1 MTRLAPRAA
10 CLVGAVLI
18 AACGLQPE
26 DPALALRQGAA
37 ATASLKTV
45 TATIKVTTGTIT
57 FQGFK
62 LISATAKVRVPD
74 ESDTTY
80 TVRQQDLQ
88 ISFEVV
94 ILGGHVFFKAP
105 LLKFSELTPAQAS
118 GIPDLAG
125 LFNPTTGLPAVIP
138 AGRNPQYI
146 GAEAVDGVDS
156 HKVSVIYTAE
166 QINGLLPELSS
177 RSDVTADIWVGGSD
191 HFIRKAVLGGMFGD
205 NNTDSV
211 VEVDLSG
218 FNAPVTIAS
227 PARLG

>member
-1 MTRLAPRAA
+1 MTRLAPRVAG
-10 CLVGAVLI
+10 LLGAVLI
-18 AACGLQPE
+18 AACGLQSE

-37 ATASLKTV
+37 ATATLKTV
-45 TATIKVTTGTIT
+45 TASIKVTQGTIT

-62 LISATAKVRVPD
+62 LVSATAAVRIPD

-80 TVRQQDLQ
+80 TVRQADLQ

-105 LLKFSELTPAQAS
+105 LLKFSELTPAQAA

-125 LFNPTTGLPAVIP
+125 LFNASTGLPAVIP
-138 AGRNPQYI
+138 AGRNPEYL
-146 GAEAVDGVDS
+146 GAEQVDGVDS

-166 QINGLLPELSS
+166 QITRLLPELSS
-177 RSDVTADIWVGGSD
+177 KSDVTADVWVGGSD
-191 HFIRKAVLGGMFGD
+191 HYIRKAVLGGAFGD
-205 NNTDSV
+205 NNTASV
-211 VEVDLSG
+211 VEVDLSR
-218 FNAPVTIAS
+218 FDAPVTITS

>member
-18 AACGLQPE
+18 AACGLQSE
-26 DPALALRQGAA
+26 DPALALQQGAA
-37 ATASLKTV
+37 ATATLKTV
-45 TATIKVTTGTIT
+45 TAAIKVTTGTIT

-80 TVRQQDLQ
+80 TVRSQDLQ
-88 ISFEVV
+88 ISIEVV
-94 ILGGHVFFKAP
+94 IIGGRVFLKVP
-105 LLKFSELTPAQAS
+105 LAKFSELTPAQAS
-118 GIPDLAG
+118 AIPDLAS
-125 LFNPTTGLPAVIP
+125 LFNLTTGLPAVIQ
-138 AGRNPQYI
+138 AGRNPQYL

-156 HKVSVIYTAE
+156 HKVSAVYTAE
-166 QINGLLPELSS
+166 QINGLLPGLSS
-177 RSDVTADIWVGGSD
+177 KSDVTADIWVGGSD
-191 HFIRKAVLGGMFGD
+191 HFIRKAVLGGKFGD
-205 NNTDSV
+205 NSTDSV

-218 FNAPVTIAS
+218 FNSPVTITS

>member
-1 MTRLAPRAA
+1 MTRIAPRAA
-10 CLVGAVLI
+10 CLLGAVLI

-37 ATASLKTV
+37 ATATLKTV

-62 LISATAKVRVPD
+62 LISATAGVRVPD
-74 ESDTTY
+74 ASDTIY

-94 ILGGHVFFKAP
+94 IIGGRVFFKPP
-105 LLKFSELTPAQAS
+105 LLAFSELTPAQAA
-118 GIPDLAG
+118 GIPDLAK
-125 LFNPTTGLPAVIP
+125 LFDRATGLPAIIP
-138 AGRNPQYI
+138 AGRNPQYL

-177 RSDVTADIWVGGSD
+177 KSDVTADIWVGGSD
-191 HFIRKAVLGGMFGD
+191 HYIRKAVLGGKFGD
-205 NNTDSV
+205 NDTDSV

-218 FNAPVTIAS
+218 FNAAVTIAS